1 MSINAGLMSSASD
14 LWETPQ
20 AFFDKLNEEFHF
32 ERDVCALPSNAK
44 CAEYFTPEQDGLS
57 QKWTGI
63 CWMNPPYG
71 RQIGAWVKKA
81 YEETRGGGGLLL
93 FAFFLLGQI
102 RRGGMN
108 TPCGEK

>member
-1 MSINAGLMSSASD
+1 MINVGMMSSTTD

-32 ERDVCALPSNAK
+32 DCDVCALPSNAK
-44 CAEYFTPEQDGLS
+44 CSEYYTPEQDGLS
-57 QKWTGI
+57 QKWAGI

-81 YEETRGGGGLLL
+81 Y
-93 FAFFLLGQI
+93 
-102 RRGGMN
+102 
-108 TPCGEK
+108 